1 MREFCGLSGETIVE
15 WKLSYC
21 LGGLLLWLFT
31 HDLPLSNW
39 IPILRRG

>member
-1 MREFCGLSGETIVE
+1 MREFCGLSGESIVE

-21 LGGLLLWLFT
+21 LGGLLLLCT

-39 IPILRRG
+39 IPITLLLW